1 MAQTLTRK
9 PAKGG
14 RKRKPPA
21 RKKPAAAIEI
31 TNAQLA
37 AELRGVAR
45 RLGISLG
52 ALSGLIVVNL
62 KRKGLVEPDDSV
74 SIVEFDKACR
84 ARREARLRRR
94 EAVDAHRRFQLV
106 GTPVDEI
113 AARGAEEDTVHGG
126 TRIGN
131 PDELVEGAAELL
143 RRRAPENWAA
153 MVAGAVTNLRQAI
166 ALELARPIVSR
177 ADYQQARQ
185 RLKVFRPDDEE
196 EED

>member
-1 MAQTLTRK
+1 MTRTVKRK
-9 PAKGG
+9 PAKT
-14 RKRKPPA
+14 RPA
-21 RKKPAAAIEI
+21 RSKVVAVVEI

-45 RLGISLG
+45 RLGISLSS
-52 ALSGLIVVNL
+52 LSGLIVVNL
-62 KRKGLVEPDDSV
+62 QRKGLVEPDDSV
-74 SIVEFDKACR
+74 SIVEFDKACQ
-84 ARREARLRRR
+84 ARRAERLRRR

-106 GTPVDEI
+106 GTAVDEI
-113 AARGAEEDTVHGG
+113 AARGAEEDAVHGG

-143 RRRAPENWAA
+143 RRRTPDTEDA
-153 MVAGAVTNLRQAI
+153 MIAGAWAQLGRAM
-166 ALELARPIVSR
+166 AMRLARPIVSR